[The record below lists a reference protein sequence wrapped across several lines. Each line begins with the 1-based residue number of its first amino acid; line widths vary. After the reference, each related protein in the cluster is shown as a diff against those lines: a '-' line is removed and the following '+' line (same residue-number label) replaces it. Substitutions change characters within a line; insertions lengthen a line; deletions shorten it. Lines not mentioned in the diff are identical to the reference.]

1 MGMRLLSFAVWALV
15 AASAVFWLTRL
26 ASRPVPAPAHTVTA
40 GQSALTASADLSRV
54 LGVTRTN
61 TPAAQAAAE
70 PAAGGRFKLV
80 GLVAARNQPP
90 AAGLALIAVDGK
102 PPKPVALGGV
112 VDGPLVLL
120 GVNHRRVEL
129 GPSGGEPTV
138 TLELPAVPEP
148 SRAVR
153 TVPVP
158 IAPPVTTL
166 PVAPQRLPQQIAP
179 QTAPQAGP
187 QSPPQMVAPAVPQ
200 FPPQT
205 APQVAPQTAPPPLP
219 PVPGV
224 QRIAPET
231 R

>member
-15 AASAVFWLTRL
+15 AASAVFWLARL
-26 ASRPVPAPAHTVTA
+26 LSRPVPPPAHTVTA
-40 GQSALTASADLSRV
+40 GQASVSASADLSRV
-54 LGVTRTN
+54 LGVTRSN
-61 TPAAQAAAE
+61 APATAQGAPE
-70 PAAGGRFKLV
+70 PAASSRFKLV
-80 GLVAARNQPP
+80 GLVAARHQPP

-102 PPKPVALGGV
+102 APKPVEVGGV
-112 VDGPLVLL
+112 VDGSLVLL
-120 GVNHRRVEL
+120 AVNHRRVEL
-129 GPSGGEPTV
+129 GPSGGQPTV

-158 IAPPVTTL
+158 VGPPPVAT
-166 PVAPQRLPQQIAP
+166 
-179 QTAPQAGP
+179 
-187 QSPPQMVAPAVPQ
+187 MPAVPQ
-200 FPPQT
+200 VAPPLPT
-205 APQVAPQTAPPPLP
+205 APQQQTVTPQGATPVVPQQAPPPLP